1 MKTNFSLKSA
11 VISGFIATAA
21 MTMFTFMAPLMGFEM
36 DIPKMLANTM
46 GAPII
51 VGWMAHFMVGLVLAF
66 VFIKIDG
73 VPLPEVIKHSFGF
86 FSSAKIYIW
95 QKKEKIISKILKK
108 EEEKEGGEEPPLKV
122 SPESKLGKLGSKI
135 EIGRF

>member
-1 MKTNFSLKSA
+1 MQFKVSKFLEREAK
-11 VISGFIATAA
+11 
-21 MTMFTFMAPLMGFEM
+21 
-36 DIPKMLANTM
+36 
-46 GAPII
+46 I
-51 VGWMAHFMVGLVLAF
+51 VGPFSYHQVLYLALAGVVLVFLYFFVPVWLFLIAVLLMVGLVLAF

-73 VPLPEVIKHSFGF
+73 VPLPKVIKHSFGF

-108 EEEKEGGEEPPLKV
+108 EEEKEGEEEPPLKV

>member
-1 MKTNFSLKSA
+1 MQFKVSKFLEREAK
-11 VISGFIATAA
+11 
-21 MTMFTFMAPLMGFEM
+21 
-36 DIPKMLANTM
+36 
-46 GAPII
+46 I
-51 VGWMAHFMVGLVLAF
+51 VGPFSYHQVLYLALAGVVFLFLYFFVPVWLFLIAVLLMVGLVLAF

-108 EEEKEGGEEPPLKV
+108 EEEKEGEEEPPLKV